1 MKILVSSCLLGLNC
15 RYCGDG
21 CLKEEILS
29 LQEKHQLIPVC
40 PEQLGGLPTPRP
52 PVEIVNGRAINEEG
66 KDVTDAFTKGAEEVV
81 ALARLFSVDAA
92 ILKAKSPSCGY
103 GMIYDGSFSRKL
115 IEGNGFTAMKLSELE
130 IPIWNE
136 NNFLKATEI

>member
-1 MKILVSSCLLGLNC
+1 MKILVSGCLLGLNC

-40 PEQLGGLPTPRP
+40 PEQLGGLSTPRL
-52 PVEIVNGRAINEEG
+52 PVEIVNGKAINEEG
-66 KDVTDAFTKGAEEVV
+66 KDVTYAFAKGAEEVV
-81 ALARLFSVDAA
+81 ALAKLLEVDAA

-103 GMIYDGSFSRKL
+103 GMIYDGSFSRRL
-115 IEGNGFTAMKLSELE
+115 IVGNGFTAMKLSELG
-130 IPIWNE
+130 IPIGNE
-136 NNFLKATEI
+136 NNFHKELDI

>member
-1 MKILVSSCLLGLNC
+1 MKILVSGCLLGLNC

-21 CLKEEILS
+21 CLKEEILP

-40 PEQLGGLPTPRP
+40 PEQLGGLSTPRS
-52 PVEIVNGRAINEEG
+52 PVEIVNGKAINEQGE
-66 KDVTDAFTKGAEEVV
+66 DVTFAFVKGAEEVV
-81 ALARLFSVDAA
+81 ALAKLLGVDAA
-92 ILKAKSPSCGY
+92 ILKAKSPSCGF

-115 IEGNGFTAMKLSELE
+115 IAGNGFTAIKLSELE

-136 NNFLKATEI
+136 NNFLEALDI